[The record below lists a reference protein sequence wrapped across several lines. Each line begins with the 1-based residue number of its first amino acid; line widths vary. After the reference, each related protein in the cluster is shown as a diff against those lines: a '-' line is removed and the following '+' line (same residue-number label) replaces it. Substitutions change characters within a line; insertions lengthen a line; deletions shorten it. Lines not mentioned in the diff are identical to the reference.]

1 MYVIIGYHGLDDQC
15 VAVGVVNVVCVLITK
30 SDIVH
35 LTLGLLGRP
44 LVRRVRTHERFFPCF
59 SEIAILGSSGLP
71 SEVRSTEDGLD
82 FAGWSRLVMVV
93 VRLGTSVADV
103 VSEIPFT
110 DEFFNLILEH
120 NALFD
125 CVANIF
131 VKSTILILIS
141 FGAVSS

>member
-1 MYVIIGYHGLDDQC
+1 M
-15 VAVGVVNVVCVLITK
+15 
-30 SDIVH
+30 
-35 LTLGLLGRP
+35 
-44 LVRRVRTHERFFPCF
+44 
-59 SEIAILGSSGLP
+59 GSSGLP
-71 SEVRSTEDGLD
+71 SEVRSTEDGPD
-82 FAGWSRLVMVV
+82 FAGWSHLVMVV